1 MSDGGLLQKAI
12 EQQSSSQDE
21 SVLVADVE
29 PSDSKAGFLSGPIR
43 SGAGLAVLALVISF
57 VVSRPSI
64 QSDYAFLGLVPIL
77 ILAISFYLV
86 WNAIGRKQTAVIAV
100 VYLLLAASPYLVMSL
115 SSGEIDISE
124 SEISGDSSTIILTIR
139 ESGAL
144 FGSSFNSADVSI
156 TYDGSEVYSDSI
168 AFSINR
174 EDGYG
179 KYGEI
184 SLAVADWYDGN
195 AVQESKIGDIVQIVG
210 VPYVV
215 TVDVGS
221 SSDSIQLSARHLQRT
236 VEDVKGETSGAM
248 GYGNDCESSKDSC
261 IIGVAL
267 KSWSGLDALGDNPP
281 GAMPYADYTVQ
292 AKMYYGS
299 SVAISYPLVTVV
311 NGVAEWDSGNGEF
324 GGGSALIGEDGSEL
338 PMPGSVDSFEL
349 NTKYVPIDDWA
360 VSDFGCYH
368 FTVETTQ
375 VSPWSDG
382 SIVSH
387 TSFYEYTEEGDS
399 GTGDDPGEPTSESW
413 TKVTSC

>member
-12 EQQSSSQDE
+12 EQQSAGSE
-21 SVLVADVE
+21 ETVLVADVGS
-29 PSDSKAGFLSGPIR
+29 SDSKGFFSGPIGI
-43 SGAGLAVLALVISF
+43 GAGLAALALVSSF
-57 VVSRPSI
+57 IVSRPSI

-77 ILAISFYLV
+77 IFGISFYLI
-86 WNAIGRKQTAVIAV
+86 WNAVGKKQTAAIAV

-115 SSGEIDISE
+115 SSGEITVTDSE
-124 SEISGDSSTIILTIR
+124 LSDDSSTITLTIR
-139 ESGAL
+139 ESGAIM
-144 FGSSFNSADVSI
+144 GSSVDSADVSI
-156 TYDGSEVYSDSI
+156 TYDGTEIYSESM

-174 EDGYG
+174 EDGFG

-184 SLAVADWYDGN
+184 TLTIAEWYQGN
-195 AVQESKIGDIVQIVG
+195 AADNAE
-210 VPYVV
+210 YVV
-215 TVDVGS
+215 TVDVGE
-221 SSDSIQLSARHLQRT
+221 SSDTMLLQSRHLQRT

-281 GAMPYADYTVQ
+281 GPMPYADYTVQ

-299 SVAISYPLVTVV
+299 SVVISYPLVSVV

-324 GGGSALIGEDGSEL
+324 GGGSALVAEDGSEL
-338 PMPGSVDSFEL
+338 PLPGSVESFEL
-349 NTKYVPIDDWA
+349 NTKYVPIDDWS
-360 VSDFGCYH
+360 VSDYGCYH

-375 VSPWSDG
+375 NSPWSDG
-382 SIVSH
+382 STITH
-387 TSFYEYTEEGDS
+387 TSYYEFTEEGDG

-413 TKVTSC
+413 TKVSSC

>member
-12 EQQSSSQDE
+12 EQQSAGQEE
-21 SVLVADVE
+21 SVLVADVGS
-29 PSDSKAGFLSGPIR
+29 SDSKSFFSGPIGI
-43 SGAGLAVLALVISF
+43 GAGLAALALVVSF
-57 VVSRPSI
+57 IVSRPSI

-77 ILAISFYLV
+77 IFGISFYLI
-86 WNAIGRKQTAVIAV
+86 WNAVGKKQTAAIAV

-115 SSGEIDISE
+115 SSGEITVTDSE
-124 SEISGDSSTIILTIR
+124 LSDDSSTITLTIR
-139 ESGAL
+139 ESGAIM
-144 FGSSFNSADVSI
+144 GSSVDSAVVSI
-156 TYDGSEVYSDSI
+156 AYDGTEIYSESM

-184 SLAVADWYDGN
+184 TLTVVDWYQGN
-195 AVQESKIGDIVQIVG
+195 AADNAE
-210 VPYVV
+210 YVV
-215 TVDVGS
+215 SVDTGE
-221 SSDSIQLSARHLQRT
+221 SSDSMLLQSRHLQRT
-236 VEDVKGETSGAM
+236 VEDAKGETSGAM

-281 GAMPYADYTVQ
+281 GPMPYADYTVQ

-299 SVAISYPLVTVV
+299 SVVISYPLVTVV

-324 GGGSALIGEDGSEL
+324 GGGSALVAEDGSEL
-338 PMPGSVDSFEL
+338 PLPGSVESFEL

-360 VSDFGCYH
+360 VSDYGCYH

-375 VSPWSDG
+375 NSPWSDG
-382 SIVSH
+382 STITH
-387 TSFYEYTEEGDS
+387 TSYYEFTEEGDG

-413 TKVTSC
+413 TKVSSC

>member
-12 EQQSSSQDE
+12 EQQSAGQEE
-21 SVLVADVE
+21 SVLVADVGS
-29 PSDSKAGFLSGPIR
+29 SDSKSFFSGPIGI
-43 SGAGLAVLALVISF
+43 GAGLAALALIVSF
-57 VVSRPSI
+57 IVSRPSI

-77 ILAISFYLV
+77 IFGISFYLI
-86 WNAIGRKQTAVIAV
+86 WNAVGKKQTAAIAV

-115 SSGEIDISE
+115 SSGEITVTDSE
-124 SEISGDSSTIILTIR
+124 LSDDSSTITLTIR
-139 ESGAL
+139 ESGAIM
-144 FGSSFNSADVSI
+144 GSSVDSAVVSI
-156 TYDGSEVYSDSI
+156 TYDGTEIYSESM

-184 SLAVADWYDGN
+184 TLTVADGYQGN
-195 AVQESKIGDIVQIVG
+195 AADNAE
-210 VPYVV
+210 YVV
-215 TVDVGS
+215 SVDTGE
-221 SSDSIQLSARHLQRT
+221 SSDSMLLQSRHLQRT
-236 VEDVKGETSGAM
+236 VEDAKGETSGAM

-281 GAMPYADYTVQ
+281 GPMPYADYTVQ

-299 SVAISYPLVTVV
+299 SVVISYPLVTVV

-324 GGGSALIGEDGSEL
+324 GGGSALVAEDGSEL
-338 PMPGSVDSFEL
+338 PLPGSVESFEL

-360 VSDFGCYH
+360 VSDYGCYH

-375 VSPWSDG
+375 NSPWSDG
-382 SIVSH
+382 STITH
-387 TSFYEYTEEGDS
+387 TSYYEFTEEGDG
-399 GTGDDPGEPTSESW
+399 GTGDDPGEPTS
-413 TKVTSC
+413 

>member
-12 EQQSSSQDE
+12 EQQSAGSE
-21 SVLVADVE
+21 ETVLVADVGS
-29 PSDSKAGFLSGPIR
+29 SDSKSFFSGPIGI
-43 SGAGLAVLALVISF
+43 GAGLAALALVVSF
-57 VVSRPSI
+57 IVSRPSI

-77 ILAISFYLV
+77 IFGISFYLI
-86 WNAIGRKQTAVIAV
+86 WNAVGKKQTAAIAV

-115 SSGEIDISE
+115 SSGEITVTDSE
-124 SEISGDSSTIILTIR
+124 LSDDSSTITLTIR
-139 ESGAL
+139 ESGAIM
-144 FGSSFNSADVSI
+144 GSSVDSADVSI
-156 TYDGSEVYSDSI
+156 TYDGTEIYSESM

-174 EDGYG
+174 EDGFG

-184 SLAVADWYDGN
+184 TLTIAEWYQGN
-195 AVQESKIGDIVQIVG
+195 AADNAE
-210 VPYVV
+210 YVV
-215 TVDVGS
+215 TVDVGE
-221 SSDSIQLSARHLQRT
+221 SSDSMLLQSRHLQRT

-299 SVAISYPLVTVV
+299 SVVISYPLVSVV

-324 GGGSALIGEDGSEL
+324 GGGSALVAEDGSEL
-338 PMPGSVDSFEL
+338 PLPGSVESFEL
-349 NTKYVPIDDWA
+349 NTKYVPIDDWS
-360 VSDFGCYH
+360 VSDYGCYH

-375 VSPWSDG
+375 NSPWSDG
-382 SIVSH
+382 STITH
-387 TSFYEYTEEGDS
+387 TSYYEFTEEGDG

-413 TKVTSC
+413 TKVSSC

>member
-1 MSDGGLLQKAI
+1 VSDGGLLQKAI
-12 EQQSSSQDE
+12 EQQSAGQEE
-21 SVLVADVE
+21 SVLVADVGS
-29 PSDSKAGFLSGPIR
+29 SDSKSFFSGPIGI
-43 SGAGLAVLALVISF
+43 GAGLAALALVVSF
-57 VVSRPSI
+57 IVSRPSI

-77 ILAISFYLV
+77 IFGISFYLI
-86 WNAIGRKQTAVIAV
+86 WNAVGKKQTAAIAV

-115 SSGEIDISE
+115 SSGEITVTDSE
-124 SEISGDSSTIILTIR
+124 LSDDSSTITLTIR
-139 ESGAL
+139 ESGAIM
-144 FGSSFNSADVSI
+144 GSSVDSAVVSI
-156 TYDGSEVYSDSI
+156 TYDGTEIYSESM

-184 SLAVADWYDGN
+184 TLTVADWYQGN
-195 AVQESKIGDIVQIVG
+195 AADNAE
-210 VPYVV
+210 YVV
-215 TVDVGS
+215 SVDTGE
-221 SSDSIQLSARHLQRT
+221 SSDSMLLQSRHLQRT
-236 VEDVKGETSGAM
+236 VEDAKGETSGAM

-281 GAMPYADYTVQ
+281 GPMPYADYTVQ

-299 SVAISYPLVTVV
+299 SVVISYPLVTVV

-324 GGGSALIGEDGSEL
+324 GGGSALVAEDGSEL
-338 PMPGSVDSFEL
+338 PLPGSVESFEL

-360 VSDFGCYH
+360 VSDYGCYH

-375 VSPWSDG
+375 NSPWSDG
-382 SIVSH
+382 STITH
-387 TSFYEYTEEGDS
+387 TSYYEFTEEGDG

-413 TKVTSC
+413 TKVSSC